1 MRGAYKSIT
10 TSQQTRSASR
20 ALALAAGVVLV
31 GLLSTTSAF
40 AFGEAAPGVRTGQNA
55 QNAKQRAPIEL
66 RSTGIAHV
74 ELPLGFRARFDATAT
89 RNLYHSEDLAEA
101 FNTGGPQLRYQ
112 RSLESRIS
120 LSRALAR
127 NVEFEIAWG
136 ARSPIENV
144 DLLNFQRQTVGAL
157 IRFVR

>member
-1 MRGAYKSIT
+1 MRF
-10 TSQQTRSASR
+10 SQRQRCVLP
-20 ALALAAGVVLV
+20 ALAIAVLTLVV
-31 GLLSTTSAF
+31 GLLGGGAAS
-40 AFGEAAPGVRTGQNA
+40 AFGEVHAVEGEGEGKTDVQN
-55 QNAKQRAPIEL
+55 RASIEW
-66 RSTGIAHV
+66 RSKGIAHI

-89 RNLYHSEDLAEA
+89 RNLYHSEDLAESFIA
-101 FNTGGPQLRYQ
+101 GGPQLRYR

-120 LSRALAR
+120 LSRALAQ

-157 IRFVR
+157 LRIVH